1 MTVALFMDHNVP
13 RAITIGLRLR
23 QVDVL
28 TAYEDGSNE
37 LDDPL
42 LLDRASELGR
52 LLFTRDDDMLVE
64 AVRKQRSGFTFHGLV
79 YAHQLRVPIRRCVDE
94 LELIAKSV
102 EPEDLLNQVIFL
114 RFETE
119 QSKTLPSSR
128 SVDMSLSP

>member
-1 MTVALFMDHNVP
+1 MAVALFMDHNVP

-42 LLDRASELGR
+42 LIDRARELGR
-52 LLFTRDDDMLVE
+52 VLFTRDDDLLVE
-64 AVRKQRSGFTFHGLV
+64 AARRQRSGITFHGLV
-79 YAHQLRVPIRRCVDE
+79 YAHQLRAPIRRCVDE

-102 EPEDLLNQVIFL
+102 EPEDLLNQIIFL
-114 RFETE
+114 P
-119 QSKTLPSSR
+119 L
-128 SVDMSLSP
+128 